1 MSTDF
6 DPTRSAGLAALS
18 DFVPRAGRDYASDR
32 NHDTGP
38 EHRTNVSVL
47 SPYIRHRLV
56 TEAEVVQAVLA
67 VHSPQASEKFV
78 QEVFWRTYWKGWLEL
93 RPEAWRRYRADV
105 ARMLPDADSAYTDA
119 VAGRTGIA
127 CFDAWAT
134 ELVDTG
140 YLHNHTRMWF
150 ASIWIFTLGL
160 PWQLGADFFLRHLY
174 DGDPASNTLSW
185 RWVAGLQTKGKTYLA
200 TADNISRYTDGRFSP
215 KGLATS
221 AVALTEE
228 PIPAPAPLDASVAVP
243 SGRVGLL
250 LHEDDLHPETL
261 LCAVSSETRVGAVA
275 GFSAVR
281 GRSRASVAE
290 PVIEFT
296 EAAMTDALTRA
307 SGHFDVATTS
317 LGELTAAAVLDWA
330 TASDVATVLTPH
342 APIGPAQEQLAGLE
356 SELSESGVALIR
368 VRREW
373 DTSAWPHARRGY
385 FGFRENIPQLIRQQ
399 GLGR

>member
-1 MSTDF
+1 MPTDF
-6 DPTRSAGLAALS
+6 EPTRSAGLSALS

-105 ARMLPDADSAYTDA
+105 TRMLPDADPAYTDA
-119 VAGRTGIA
+119 VAGRTGIG

-160 PWQLGADFFLRHLY
+160 PWQLGADFFLRNLY

-215 KGLATS
+215 RGLATS

-228 PIPAPAPLDASVAVP
+228 PIPAPAPLDGSVAVR

-261 LCAVSSETRVGAVA
+261 LSAVSSDTRVGAVA
-275 GFSAVR
+275 GFSAVK

-307 SGHFDVATTS
+307 SGHFDVPTPS